1 MKRARTVLIAGP
13 TASGKSSAA
22 LALAEALGGTPGAT
36 IVNADAMQVYRD
48 LRILTARPGAED
60 ERAAAHRL
68 YGVLDGAERC
78 SAGRWARLAA
88 AAIDEISQEG
98 GTAIVAGG
106 TGLYFRALE
115 EGLSPI
121 PEAPPEIREKA
132 EARWRDLGSAAFRE
146 EVVAQDPAM
155 ARLPEGD
162 AQRLKRAWEVFAA
175 TGKPI
180 SHFQMQAPVPLIE
193 GVDARIVIE
202 PPRDV
207 LYARCDARAA
217 AMLEEGAIEEARALI
232 GRGLDPALPVMKALG
247 VAEIAGLLKGEL
259 NRDEALALLQQN
271 TRRYAKRQLTWFR
284 NQASYWPRAETAE
297 AAVAAIRKRLAAG
310 AG

>member
-1 MKRARTVLIAGP
+1 MTRAGIVLIAGP
-13 TASGKSSAA
+13 TASGKSAAA
-22 LALAEALGGTPGAT
+22 LALAQKLGGT

-48 LRILTARPGAED
+48 LRILTARPSAGD
-60 ERAAAHRL
+60 EAAAPHRL

-88 AAIDEISQEG
+88 DAIAEIRGEG
-98 GTAIVAGG
+98 RVAVVAGG

-132 EARWRDLGSAAFRE
+132 AARWAELGPAAFRK
-146 EVVAQDPAM
+146 EVIAQDPAM

-162 AQRLKRAWEVFAA
+162 AQRLKRAWEVFAV

-180 SHFQMQAPVPLIE
+180 SQFQAEVPVPLI
-193 GVDARIVIE
+193 GGADARVVIE
-202 PPRDV
+202 PAREA

-217 AMLEEGAIEEARALI
+217 AMLEEGAVEEARALLA
-232 GRGLDPALPVMKALG
+232 RGLDPALPVMKALG
-247 VAEIAGLLKGEL
+247 VAEIAALLAGETS
-259 NRDEALALLQQN
+259 REEALARLQQN
-271 TRRYAKRQLTWFR
+271 TRRYAKRQLTWLR
-284 NQASYWPRAETAE
+284 NQMADWPRAENAD
-297 AAVAAIRKRLAAG
+297 AAVMAIEEQLAGGPA
-310 AG
+310 